1 MNVAVIMSVTWV
13 IFWVYWFIAAFNS
26 KRNISYNLGSSGGRL
41 VIFLVAFVVLR
52 FWRFNYGPPIPSP
65 LFSGLGLVLLF
76 LGLGLCIWSRLAMG
90 QNWGMPMSQKA
101 EPELVSS
108 GPYRS
113 IRHPI
118 YSGIL
123 LATIGS
129 IFIAGLAWIVLLIV
143 VGGYFIYSAYRE
155 EGNLSRSLPG
165 YKDYRRHTKMFIPL
179 VL

>member
-1 MNVAVIMSVTWV
+1 MSATWL

-26 KRNISYNLGSSGGRL
+26 KRNISYNLGGSGSRL
-41 VIFLVAFVVLR
+41 VIVLVAFVVLR
-52 FWRFNYGPPIPSP
+52 FWRFSYGPPIPSL

-90 QNWGMPMSQKA
+90 KNWGMPMSQKA

-108 GPYRS
+108 GPYQS

-129 IFIAGLAWIVLLIV
+129 IFIAGLTWIVLLVV
-143 VGGYFIYSAYRE
+143 VGGYFIYSAYKE
-155 EGNLSRSLPG
+155 EENLSRSLPG
-165 YKDYRRHTKMFIPL
+165 YKDYRRHTKMFIPF
-179 VL
+179 VF